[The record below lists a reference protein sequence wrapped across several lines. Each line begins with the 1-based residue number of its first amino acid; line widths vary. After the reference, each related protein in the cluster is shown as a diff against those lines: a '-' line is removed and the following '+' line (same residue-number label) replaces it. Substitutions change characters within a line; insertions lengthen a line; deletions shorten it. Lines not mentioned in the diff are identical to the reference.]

1 MADVKD
7 NTHELATF
15 LSHLTYDQLPQEVV
29 DVAKAS
35 ILNIIGCAIGSS
47 DISPR
52 RKAIAALLPGK
63 LLEDPSA
70 AGAATIWGRPERT
83 DVETATILNGIAA
96 TARDYDDTLLRTVI
110 HPSCTAITAV
120 LPWAEV
126 HHLSGKELI
135 LGFVAAFET
144 QAAVANAISPS
155 HYDNGWHITGSTGAF
170 SAAGGIAKLL
180 KLNPDQFAAALGHAS
195 SMASGTR
202 AMFGSDTKTL
212 HVGHHGRNGIVAG
225 KLARHNFFSCPAPIE
240 AWARLVSTTV
250 DMGLISDLAC
260 GGPWQIL
267 SNAFKPYPCGIVIHP
282 LIDACLEVSRSFSVD
297 GEVKPT
303 GGPRDL
309 NDLAEIQVTA
319 NPQLLRLCNVRHPR
333 TGLETIFSLYHGCAV
348 ALVYGRATPAEF
360 SDDVAANDALVHSIR
375 DRVSVQT
382 DAKLRD
388 DEAYVT
394 FTSRSKAHG
403 AQAARTVYIE
413 HATGSVRNPMTKAQ
427 LEEKFVS
434 QTEPHLG
441 KEKTRRVIEACW
453 TLESIEDVGELA
465 KLLATTPSP

>member
-1 MADVKD
+1 MANMKD
-7 NTHELATF
+7 ETHELATF
-15 LSHLTYDQLPQEVV
+15 LSQLTYEQLPQEVV
-29 DVAKAS
+29 DIAKAS

-47 DISPR
+47 DASPR
-52 RKAIAALLPGK
+52 LKAIAALLPDK
-63 LLEDPSA
+63 VLENSSA
-70 AGAATIWGRPERT
+70 AQAATIWGRPERT

-180 KLNPDQFAAALGHAS
+180 QLTPDQFAAALGHAS

-202 AMFGSDTKTL
+202 AMFGTDTKTL

-225 KLARHNFFSCPAPIE
+225 KLAKHNFGSCPAPIE

-250 DMGLISDLAC
+250 DTSLIGDLGR

-267 SNAFKPYPCGIVIHP
+267 TNAFKPYPCGIVIHP
-282 LIDACLEVSRSFSVD
+282 LIDACLEVFGSFSVN
-297 GEVKPT
+297 GSVKDKE
-303 GGPRDL
+303 GPQDL
-309 NDLAEIQVTA
+309 NDLAEIHVTA
-319 NPQLLRLCNVRHPR
+319 NPQLVRLCNVRHPR

-360 SDDVAANDALVHSIR
+360 SDEVAANDPLVHSIR
-375 DRVSVQT
+375 DRISVQT
-382 DAKLRD
+382 DSKLRD
-388 DEAYVT
+388 DEAYLT
-394 FTSRSKAHG
+394 FTSSSRANSPQAHK
-403 AQAARTVYIE
+403 TVYIK
-413 HATGSVRNPMTKAQ
+413 HATGSMQNPMTKAQ
-427 LEEKFVS
+427 LEEKFFS
-434 QTEPHLG
+434 QTEKYLG
-441 KEKTRRVIEACW
+441 KEKAIKVVETCKN
-453 TLESIEDVGELA
+453 LDSLEDVGDLA
-465 KLLATTPSP
+465 KLLATSQ